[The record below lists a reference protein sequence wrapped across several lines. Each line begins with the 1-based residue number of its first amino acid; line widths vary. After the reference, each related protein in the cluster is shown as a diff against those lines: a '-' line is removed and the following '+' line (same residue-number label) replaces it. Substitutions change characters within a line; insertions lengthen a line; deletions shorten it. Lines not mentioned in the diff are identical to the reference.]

1 MELTG
6 VKRNTATADLVA
18 LAKAGVVKRVG
29 AGRGATYVLQK
40 CTINAQN
47 AQSNVNAAKK
57 SVNIVENGRIYAE
70 NGRIGDGINEG
81 ITGHDA
87 ANEGINEGITTVDN
101 VRPDNKL
108 DNNRTINRTLDD
120 VVIEVIRMSP
130 GINRAGVTEA
140 VGRRRSVVAEAIA
153 RLKVAGKIEYRGSKK
168 TGGYFAL

>member
-1 MELTG
+1 MAVAEYMELTG
-6 VKRNTATADLVA
+6 VKRNTATADLVV

-47 AQSNVNAAKK
+47 AQSNVDAAKK

-70 NGRIGDGINEG
+70 NGRLGD
-81 ITGHDA
+81 
-87 ANEGINEGITTVDN
+87 GINEGITTVDN

-120 VVIEVIRMSP
+120 VVIKVIRMSP
-130 GINRAGVTEA
+130 GINRSGVTEA

>member
-1 MELTG
+1 MAVAEYMELTG

-70 NGRIGDGINEG
+70 NGRLGDGINEG

-87 ANEGINEGITTVDN
+87 ANEGITSGDN

-130 GINRAGVTEA
+130 GINRAGVTYGGGWQTEIRC
-140 VGRRRSVVAEAIA
+140 RRGNCKAE
-153 RLKVAGKIEYRGSKK
+153 GCWQD
-168 TGGYFAL
+168 